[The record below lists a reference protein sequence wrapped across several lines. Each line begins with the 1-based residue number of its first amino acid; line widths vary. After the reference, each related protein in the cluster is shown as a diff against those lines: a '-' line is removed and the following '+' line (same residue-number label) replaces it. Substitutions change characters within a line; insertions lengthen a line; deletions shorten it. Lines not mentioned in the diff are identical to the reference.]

1 MRRVVVLFV
10 LVAAVL
16 TAACGPSESS
26 TGNEDGGDATEKAGT
41 AGVGPSPRAP
51 GYFFIGNDMG
61 MPRPCGC
68 SKPAL
73 GGIVRRMG
81 FFESLPEGVSKGS
94 LLVSGGNLI
103 HEGGRQQE
111 LKLETFLQELDALGA
126 AAHCLGAD
134 DLQVGSFFW
143 EDTLAARGEDGTPL
157 VSVNVTKEGHR
168 LFRSHVVAATP
179 EGEAVVTG
187 WIDPTSAG
195 WTEPGLVAEES
206 PDVADVVGALQ
217 EKRRDLVLFAAA
229 SAERAREFLERSGLG
244 KAARHVLLVIPG
256 ISDIPWLHPSPPPPL
271 LELGLKGQRVA
282 YIGSLKAPVLER
294 FVLLDAD
301 RGSET
306 GRSLLEFYRENLAAE
321 DLLAQIPRFES
332 APAAYIGSKACGAC
346 HASALKVWERS
357 GHAHAWEA
365 LEAKGDE
372 VDPECVRCHVTGF
385 GLIGGFDPA
394 SSAPV
399 NVQCEACHGPGA
411 EHAASRAPT
420 PGGTLGGDFCL
431 QCHDVANSPH
441 FKFEDYWPRIAHAL
455 DDK

>member
-1 MRRVVVLFV
+1 MRCRLVLLV
-10 LVAAVL
+10 LAAGALMV
-16 TAACGPSESS
+16 TCGPSASRDVKETASE
-26 TGNEDGGDATEKAGT
+26 GAAKA
-41 AGVGPSPRAP
+41 AVAEPLPAAP

-81 FFESLPEGVSKGS
+81 FFESLSEGVLGRS
-94 LLVSGGNLI
+94 LLVSGGDLV

-126 AAHCLGAD
+126 AAHCLGAG

-143 EDTLAARGEDGTPL
+143 EDILAARGEDGTPL
-157 VSVNVTKEGHR
+157 VSVNVTKEGQR
-168 LFRSHVVAATP
+168 LFLSHVVARAP
-179 EGEAVVTG
+179 EGEVVVTG
-187 WIDPTSAG
+187 WIDPTSTG

-206 PDVADVVGALQ
+206 PDLSQVVAALGDH
-217 EKRRDLVLFAAA
+217 RRDLILFVWG
-229 SAERAREFLERSGLG
+229 SAERAREFLVQSGLA
-244 KAARHVLLVIPG
+244 KAARHVLLVVPG
-256 ISDIPWLHPSPPPPL
+256 ISDIPWLHSAPRPPL

-282 YIGSLKAPVLER
+282 YLSSLKAPMLER
-294 FVLLDAD
+294 FILLDAEK
-301 RGSET
+301 GSET

-321 DLLAQIPRFES
+321 DLLAQVPRFES
-332 APAAYIGSKACGAC
+332 ASAAYIGSKACGAC
-346 HASALKVWERS
+346 HATALKVWERS

-385 GLIGGFDPA
+385 GLMGGFDPA
-394 SSAPV
+394 ASAPV
-399 NVQCEACHGPGA
+399 NVQCEACHGPG
-411 EHAASRAPT
+411 ERHAAAKAPT
-420 PGGTLGGDFCL
+420 PGGKLGAEFCL
-431 QCHDVANSPH
+431 RCHDVANSPH
-441 FKFEDYWPRIAHAL
+441 FKFEEYWPRITHGL